1 MSKLRPL
8 SLISVTKA
16 FKNGLNFDISANF
29 IQQNV
34 SSSLN
39 ELLSMWKLLPIVARY
54 VHFLFKT
61 FELIMTRFDLVSSG
75 DKKNV
80 RGMS

>member
-1 MSKLRPL
+1 MASIFMFPLILYNKTCLQSKLT
-8 SLISVTKA
+8 IVYVK
-16 FKNGLNFDISANF
+16 
-29 IQQNV
+29 
-34 SSSLN
+34 
-39 ELLSMWKLLPIVARY
+39 IVARY

>member
-1 MSKLRPL
+1 MFPLILYNKTCLQSKLT
-8 SLISVTKA
+8 IVYVK
-16 FKNGLNFDISANF
+16 
-29 IQQNV
+29 
-34 SSSLN
+34 
-39 ELLSMWKLLPIVARY
+39 IVARY